1 MKMNPR
7 REFELLMT
15 RRQLFGRTASGIGV
29 GALASLLGQE
39 AFAANGAG
47 PGKAGLHGIL
57 PATHF
62 PAKAKRVIYL
72 FQSGAPSHLDLF
84 DWKPQLEAKR
94 GIELPESVRIGQR
107 LTGMTSGQA
116 TKPVAPTIFK
126 FAQHGQ
132 G

>member
-1 MKMNPR
+1 MMDPR
-7 REFELLMT
+7 REYELLMT

-39 AFAANGAG
+39 AYAANEAEASKGRS
-47 PGKAGLHGIL
+47 HGIL
-57 PATHF
+57 PAAHF

-94 GIELPESVRIGQR
+94 GIELPESVRMGQR
-107 LTGMTSGQA
+107 LT
-116 TKPVAPTIFK
+116 
-126 FAQHGQ
+126 
-132 G
+132 